1 MAITDDTDH
10 GGSEDGENYFVSMT
24 DMMVGVLFIFIIML
38 MMFALDFRTKT
49 EVQENAVDEAHK
61 IARKLEELRGQ
72 VRSEITML
80 DEAQRVRR
88 EMLRDIESQLQ
99 AEGLNVRVDEA
110 SGVLRLAEDSVRFN
124 PNEPELKGIALTN
137 VSKIARVLE
146 RVLPRYSA
154 CRLQSNASP
163 CRAIGEPSVETVF
176 IEGHTDSDGT
186 DPQNWLLSV
195 QRAVNT
201 YRHIVGEARALRM
214 LRNQRGEEI
223 ISVSGYAATRPIDAG
238 NSRDA
243 WARNRRIDLRF
254 VMEVD
259 RQRLGE
265 ILKLTGEMERE
276 IAPLLQASGSGR

>member
-163 CRAIGEPSVETVF
+163 CRASGEPSVETVF

-238 NSRDA
+238 NSREA